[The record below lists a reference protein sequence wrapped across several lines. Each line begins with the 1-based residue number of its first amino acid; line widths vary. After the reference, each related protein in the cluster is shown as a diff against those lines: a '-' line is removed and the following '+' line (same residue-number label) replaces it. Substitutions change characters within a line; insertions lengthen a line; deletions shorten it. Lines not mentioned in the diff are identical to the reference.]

1 MRRKGT
7 EEPDYT
13 GMPTENPEDSPQE
26 ERKWYDKIADLDLK
40 MPYVPRPKGK
50 GARIDFYVESRFP
63 DMALEIKEGNKRKYK
78 NTNDVHRE
86 AHYLGMYII
95 RAIQVS
101 KKRDDLGSVFHA
113 LEKSSQRDNVR
124 QALRK
129 EFVIRFESFC
139 TGVISEREFNEDV
152 RTMLEAIKTPKTR
165 EWLESEIEKIQSSTH
180 AYDTLSARI
189 RKQKSRAN
197 LRVVKGEEE

>member
-1 MRRKGT
+1 MKQRGK
-7 EEPDYT
+7 EDPDYT
-13 GMPTENPEDSPQE
+13 GMPTGNPEDELQE

-78 NTNDVHRE
+78 NANDVHRE

-95 RAIQVS
+95 RAIQAS

-124 QALRK
+124 QALKK
-129 EFVIRFESFC
+129 EFVTRFESFC
-139 TGVISEREFNEDV
+139 TGVTSEREFNEDV
-152 RTMLEAIKTPKTR
+152 RILLEAIKTPSTR
-165 EWLESEIEKIQSSTH
+165 VWLEHEIEAIKAS
-180 AYDTLSARI
+180 AEVYDTLNARI

-197 LRVVKGEEE
+197 LRVIKGEE